1 MIMRLSKLILSS
13 VKLAVS
19 AAITA
24 AFILS
29 FSPSAPRAAASQDQE
44 SADVALLSE
53 DDLFELVGP
62 IALYPV
68 DSDFSHRRE
77 CVY

>member
-1 MIMRLSKLILSS
+1 MPGNVTLASS
-13 VKLAVS
+13 WGRS
-19 AAITA
+19 FMPAIIVA
-24 AFILS
+24 LILS
-29 FSPSAPRAAASQDQE
+29 FSPSAPRAAAYQDQE